1 MIAALEWGM
10 ALYLGGCVPAFIFF
24 LTGCAPSLLER
35 NWHWPVIFLW
45 PLLPLW
51 PLRSV
56 FQLLRDWRHLR
67 QNSRI
72 IIPRPNGSVGGDVL
86 TKFPGV

>member
-1 MIAALEWGM
+1 MTAAIQLGL
-10 ALYLGGCVPAFIFF
+10 AIYLGGCVPAFIFF

-35 NWHWPVIFLW
+35 NWRWPVIFLW

-56 FQLLRDWRHLR
+56 FRLRRR
-67 QNSRI
+67 R
-72 IIPRPNGSVGGDVL
+72 
-86 TKFPGV
+86 